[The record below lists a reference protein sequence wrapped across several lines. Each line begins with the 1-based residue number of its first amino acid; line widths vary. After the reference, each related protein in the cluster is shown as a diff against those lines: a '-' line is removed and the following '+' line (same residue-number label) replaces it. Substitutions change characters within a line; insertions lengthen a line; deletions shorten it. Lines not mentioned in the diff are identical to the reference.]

1 MLYGSETWCLRE
13 SDMAILRRTERAMV
27 RAMCGVK
34 LMEKRKTEELMAM
47 LGLEEMVDKLAKAN
61 GVRWYGHVLRK
72 EDGHCLRRAL
82 EYEVDGRRRRGRPKR
97 MWRSQV
103 EEELTK
109 VGLKKEDAI
118 YRARWREGVRRICCR
133 SGFDLAT
140 PVDGDNTG

>member
-1 MLYGSETWCLRE
+1 MLYGSETTWCLRE
-13 SDMAILRRTERAMV
+13 SDMSILRRTERAMV
-27 RAMCGVK
+27 RAMCAVK

-47 LGLEEMVDKLAKAN
+47 LGREERVIKLAKAN

-82 EYEVDGRRRRGRPKR
+82 EYEVDRRRRRGRPKR

-103 EEELTK
+103 AEELTK
-109 VGLKKEDAI
+109 VGLKKED
-118 YRARWREGVRRICCR
+118 ARWREGVRRICCR

-140 PVDGDNTG
+140 LVDGDKTG